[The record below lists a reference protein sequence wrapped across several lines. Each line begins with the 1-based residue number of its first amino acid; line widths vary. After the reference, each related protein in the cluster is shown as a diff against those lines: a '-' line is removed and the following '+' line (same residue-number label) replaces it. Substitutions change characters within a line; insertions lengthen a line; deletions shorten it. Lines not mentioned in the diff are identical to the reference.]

1 MDAIRGKHL
10 KVRDILMKH
19 GAKFSDDDLQ
29 KYGQELCQAAAA
41 GKFDRVVDLINIGAC
56 VNSTDFDKR
65 TPLHVAAAEGR
76 LDVVEFL
83 ISNKANVHSKDRWG
97 GDPLK
102 DAIRGNHKKVQD
114 VLKAHGALGLQDEHS
129 EHAGGRSMGERM
141 CASACK
147 GDINEIK
154 SLFAK
159 KASVNA
165 ADYDK
170 RSALHLA
177 AAEGHEEV
185 VKFLVEMKAEV
196 NAKDRWGGD
205 PLKDAIRG
213 GHSSCQQV
221 LRDAGGRGEYDDHSD
236 HKDHGDRMCNAASKG
251 DFALIINLVARNASV
266 NAADY
271 DGRSA
276 LHLSA
281 AEGHDKIVQFLVEKK
296 ADVKVKDRWG
306 GDPLKD
312 AVRSGHRKVQAV
324 LLAAGAGKDST
335 DIDRAKEQIEV
346 DRCVCLSVCMLV
358 CVYVC
363 VCVHVCVCFVKMCI
377 DRAKEQIEVDRC
389 VCLSVCMLVSV
400 YACVYVCVL

>member
-10 KVRDILMKH
+10 KVRDLLMKH
-19 GAKFSDDDLQ
+19 GAIFSKEDLE

-41 GKFDRVVDLINIGAC
+41 GKFERVVDLVNIGAC

-83 ISNKANVHSKDRWG
+83 LSMKADVHSKDRWG

-102 DAIRGNHKKVQD
+102 DAIRGNHKRVQE
-114 VLKAHGALGLQDEHS
+114 VLKAHGALGLADEHS
-129 EHAGGRSMGERM
+129 DHGQTIGEKM

-147 GDINEIK
+147 GDLNEIK

-159 KASVNA
+159 RASVNA

-213 GHSSCQQV
+213 GHSACQLI

-251 DFALIINLVARNASV
+251 DYTLIVNLVARNASV

-276 LHLSA
+276 LHLAS
-281 AEGHDKIVQFLVEKK
+281 AEGHDKIVQFLVDKK

-312 AVRSGHRKVQAV
+312 AVRSGHRKVQAI
-324 LLAAGAGKDST
+324 LLAAGAGKDAS
-335 DIDRAKEQIEV
+335 DIDRAKEQLEL
-346 DRCVCLSVCMLV
+346 DRSVLCFFLSVFDVFFRCCSCVCGFWSCLNDWRAFFLIWNFLLCARP
-358 CVYVC
+358 
-363 VCVHVCVCFVKMCI
+363 HVCV
-377 DRAKEQIEVDRC
+377 
-389 VCLSVCMLVSV
+389 
-400 YACVYVCVL
+400 